1 MSEAAE
7 PSVSKKSL
15 RDNPLVWPLAGLA
28 LVIAFNLVTG
38 PEFFSVS
45 VRDGHLYGNLVDIF
59 SQGARVMLLALGM
72 TLVIATGGVDLSV
85 GAVMAIGG
93 ALCATL
99 VTQMGYGLYAALPIT
114 LLVVG
119 ALGFFNGAMVV
130 VGKIQPII
138 ATLILMVAGRGVA
151 LLITDSDV
159 VKIQNEAFLYLGK
172 GYILG
177 VPFSLWLVAAV
188 FVVMA
193 ILIRKTALGLL
204 IEAVGD
210 NEHASRFSGI
220 EAGRLKL
227 IVYAVCGV
235 LAGMAGVL
243 DAASVSAAD
252 PMRVGEL
259 KELDAIF
266 AVVIGGTALTGGRFL
281 LFGSILGAILLQ
293 ALTLTLYNAGVPA
306 AVAPVPKAI
315 VIVGVCLL
323 QSDRFRKQ
331 ISNIIKIGGKAS

>member
-1 MSEAAE
+1 MSKAVEA
-7 PSVSKKSL
+7 SVSKKSL
-15 RDNPLVWPLAGLA
+15 RDSPLVWPLAGLA
-28 LVIAFNLVTG
+28 LVVAFNLITG
-38 PEFFSVS
+38 PEFFEVS

-59 SQGARVMLLALGM
+59 TQGARVMLLALGM

-93 ALCATL
+93 ALAAML
-99 VTQMGYGLYAALPIT
+99 VTNLGYGFYWALPLT
-114 LLVVG
+114 LIAAGL
-119 ALGFFNGAMVV
+119 LGYFNGAMVV
-130 VGKIQPII
+130 FGRIQPII

-151 LLITDSDV
+151 LLITDSEV
-159 VKIQNEAFLYLGK
+159 VGVDDPSFLFLGK
-172 GYILG
+172 GFILG
-177 VPFSLWLVAAV
+177 IPFSLWLVAVV

-193 ILIRKTALGLL
+193 LLIRKTALGLL

-210 NEHASRFSGI
+210 NEHASSFSGI
-220 EAGRLKL
+220 DAGRLKL

-235 LAGMAGVL
+235 LAGLAGIL
-243 DAASVSAAD
+243 DAGSVSAAD

-266 AVVIGGTALTGGRFL
+266 AVVIGGTALTGGRFM
-281 LFGSILGAILLQ
+281 LFGALLGAVLLQ

-331 ISNIIKIGGKAS
+331 LSKIARIGGKAS